1 MNENNHAEIF
11 VKNLLYYAEQKGWN
25 KKEIAQKINVAP
37 STITDWCKLRTYP
50 RMDKIELLAEIFDIE
65 KSDLIEDHNVKNQY
79 YLVKEAKKLAD
90 ELVQTPDMLELLHKI
105 KKLSDNDLTIVK
117 SLIDSLTKDVK

>member
-1 MNENNHAEIF
+1 MNDNNHAEIF
-11 VKNLLYYAEQKGWN
+11 VKNLLHYADQKGWS
-25 KKEIAQKINVAP
+25 KKDISKKLGVAP

-50 RMDKIELLAEIFDIE
+50 RMDKIELLAEIFGIE

-79 YLVKEAKKLAD
+79 YLTKEAKKLAD
-90 ELVQTPDMLELLHKI
+90 QLVKYPETFELLHKM
-105 KKLSDNDLTIVK
+105 KKLSSHDLAIVK